1 MEIKVLIDGR
11 EVLATEVQKNWWGEY
26 TQLRN
31 DIGDLV
37 GIPLGTERPSD
48 EVLLQKLHRAIHRY

>member
-1 MEIKVLIDGR
+1 MEIKVLVDGR
-11 EVLATEVQKNWWGEY
+11 QVLNTEVQKNWWSEY

>member
-1 MEIKVLIDGR
+1 MEIKVLVDGR
-11 EVLATEVQKNWWGEY
+11 EVLNTEVQKNWWSEY

>member
-11 EVLATEVQKNWWGEY
+11 EVLTTEVQKNWWGEY